1 MKSLWFEYLN
11 FNWVDYQYWWLDFNS
26 LAHFKRKWN
35 GIEIQA
41 ISKKSLFWYIY
52 WRWLRKFNFIKKIV
66 YFLLVNLF
74 KNIYL
79 KY

>member
-1 MKSLWFEYLN
+1 MKSLGFEYLN
-11 FNWVDYQYWWLDFNS
+11 FNGVDYQYGGLDFNS

-41 ISKKSLFWYIY
+41 ISKKSLFGYIY